1 MIIKHSSMRKIFHV
15 NDLVFVIPLPLLTML
30 LAILLEE
37 TTLKGGEGGGQCY
50 ISQMHVKQIF
60 WVKKAGFS
68 SVSQHFCNWLSLVMQ
83 RKPGDLSKL
92 DYILFIKLPK

>member
-37 TTLKGGEGGGQCY
+37 TTLKGGEEGV
-50 ISQMHVKQIF
+50 SVKSHKYMTSR
-60 WVKKAGFS
+60 VKKAGFS
-68 SVSQHFCNWLSLVMQ
+68 RSSKCLNISATGCSWLS
-83 RKPGDLSKL
+83 RKSEG
-92 DYILFIKLPK
+92 I